1 MTNIVTLDPTDEFD
15 GRSPA
20 GSQSPSYEPAAPPPG
35 SGLRPHAEWRPL
47 ASLADVTQPW
57 KALAARALEPNI
69 FYEPAFALAA
79 APAFGRDIGA
89 ILVWSDTEP
98 NRLVGFFPL
107 RVERRRYGIPLPVL
121 VGWTHP
127 YAPFGAPLVDRDC
140 AEGAIEAALDFVAG
154 DAGLPDLLLLPFAP
168 ATGPFATALAVAV
181 FKREGRI
188 AWFAQHGRALLTPPL
203 ERADYL
209 DRMGPPRKSKELRR
223 QARRLAERGKL
234 YVASTSEPSRINDA
248 LDAFLALEAKGWKG
262 RARTAAAL
270 DPDVDHFMRR
280 AVRGLA
286 SGGQA
291 RVDRL
296 MLGDRVIAAA
306 ILLRSG
312 SAGWF
317 WKVTYDEELARAS
330 PGVQLALELT
340 ESLLADPTIGRV
352 DSCATPD
359 HPMID
364 HLWHDRLMLA
374 DQLIALA
381 PRANRRFMLA
391 CGLEGMRRGAI
402 DAAKWA
408 RNLVRR

>member
-1 MTNIVTLDPTDEFD
+1 MTDIAALDPGDELD
-15 GRSPA
+15 GENRAEARS
-20 GSQSPSYEPAAPPPG
+20 SSTAAHVP
-35 SGLRPHAEWRPL
+35 RYHAEWRPL
-47 ASLADVTQPW
+47 ASVADVTEPW
-57 KALAARALEPNI
+57 KALAACALEPNI
-69 FYEPAFALAA
+69 FYEPALAFAA
-79 APAFGRDIGA
+79 APVFGRDVGA
-89 ILVWSDTEP
+89 ILVWSGTEP
-98 NRLVGFFPL
+98 NRLVGFFPV
-107 RVERRRYGIPLPVL
+107 RIERRRYGITLPIL

-127 YAPFGAPLVDRDC
+127 YGPSGAPLVDRDC
-140 AEGAIEAALDFVAG
+140 AEDAIEAALDFVAG

-168 ATGPFATALAVAV
+168 AAGPFATALAVAV

-188 AWFAQHGRALLTPPL
+188 AWFAQHGRALLTPALQRPN
-203 ERADYL
+203 YL
-209 DRMGPPRKSKELRR
+209 DRVVPGKKRKELRR
-223 QARRLAERGKL
+223 QARRLAEQGKL
-234 YVASTSEPSRINDA
+234 YAVSTCEPSRINDA
-248 LDAFLALEAKGWKG
+248 LDAFTTLEAKGWKG

-270 DPDVDHFMRR
+270 NPDVGRFMRR
-280 AVRGLA
+280 AVRALA
-286 SGGQA
+286 GAGQA

-364 HLWHDRLMLA
+364 HLWRDRLMLA
-374 DQLIALA
+374 DQLIALGPQA
-381 PRANRRFMLA
+381 SRRFMLA
-391 CGLEGMRRGAI
+391 CGLEGVRRGTI
-402 DAAKWA
+402 DALKWV